1 MGDEQDDEDEDD
13 QGREKKPDE
22 KKVVWDDVGELD
34 AKMFNSGEAGEGEGD
49 FCDFV
54 SNFARN
60 NEDSSGSEKPTED
73 IILETI
79 EFSADE
85 DHHITS
91 LRAPR
96 KIEVQKESVSN
107 AIEDPGLEM
116 TRVNQMVLEDADESE
131 MIEKIER
138 KVEEVATGTSLRQI
152 LDKRCFLEEVDDTDI
167 SIRGAVGESAESKQ
181 FGGVSR
187 TAAKKVKEESIFRF
201 CDRDDDSNINDND
214 DLYTSWKR
222 EMSLC
227 EKWQEGGGKG
237 EREKIDQTTGNGV
250 SVKEEAVIV
259 DRNKEEIDELG
270 EASIKESMLEL
281 GAEMKDLMGEKEEED
296 VFEEEVEKMLKEDM
310 AMENVLKV
318 REIKVGTNVNRVD
331 TKLLEDEM
339 LGDDLL
345 LGRTQMK
352 RTRDEADF
360 LVQCCYCKQKED
372 VVRILSYITIDI

>member
-1 MGDEQDDEDEDD
+1 MGDEQDDEDEDEDD
-13 QGREKKPDE
+13 QRREKKPDE
-22 KKVVWDDVGELD
+22 KKVVWDGVGELD
-34 AKMFNSGEAGEGEGD
+34 AEVLNSGEAGEGD

-85 DHHITS
+85 DHHFTS
-91 LRAPR
+91 LPAPR

-107 AIEDPGLEM
+107 AIQDPGLEM

-131 MIEKIER
+131 MVEKIER
-138 KVEEVATGTSLRQI
+138 KVEEVEAGTSVCQV
-152 LDKRCFLEEVDDTDI
+152 LDKSCFLDDTEI

-187 TAAKKVKEESIFRF
+187 TAAKKVKEES
-201 CDRDDDSNINDND
+201 DGVDDCNINEND

-222 EMSLC
+222 EKSLC
-227 EKWQEGGGKG
+227 EKWKEDGEEG
-237 EREKIDQTTGNGV
+237 EREKIDQTTGSGV
-250 SVKEEAVIV
+250 SVKEKAVIA
-259 DRNKEEIDELG
+259 DRSREEIYELG

-281 GAEMKDLMGEKEEED
+281 GAEMKDMMEEKEEED
-296 VFEEEVEKMLKEDM
+296 VFEEEIEKMLKEEM
-310 AMENVLKV
+310 AKENVLKV
-318 REIKVGTNVNRVD
+318 REIKVGTKVNQVD

-345 LGRTQMK
+345 EGRTHMK

-372 VVRILSYITIDI
+372 AVRILNYIIN

>member
-1 MGDEQDDEDEDD
+1 MGDEQDDEDEDEDD
-13 QGREKKPDE
+13 QRREKKPDE
-22 KKVVWDDVGELD
+22 KKVVWDGVGELD
-34 AKMFNSGEAGEGEGD
+34 AEVLNSGEAGEGEGD

-91 LRAPR
+91 LPAPR

-107 AIEDPGLEM
+107 AIQDPGLEM

-138 KVEEVATGTSLRQI
+138 KVEEVEAGTSVCQI
-152 LDKRCFLEEVDDTDI
+152 LDKSCFLDNTEI
-167 SIRGAVGESAESKQ
+167 SISGAVGESAESKQ

-187 TAAKKVKEESIFRF
+187 TAAKKVKEESMFRF
-201 CDRDDDSNINDND
+201 CDRDDDCNINEND

-222 EMSLC
+222 EKSLC
-227 EKWQEGGGKG
+227 EKWKEDGEEG

-250 SVKEEAVIV
+250 SVKEKAVIV
-259 DRNKEEIDELG
+259 DRSREEIDELG

-281 GAEMKDLMGEKEEED
+281 GAEMKDMMEEKEEED
-296 VFEEEVEKMLKEDM
+296 VFEEEIEKMLKEEM
-310 AMENVLKV
+310 AKENVLKV
-318 REIKVGTNVNRVD
+318 REIKVGTKVNQVD

-345 LGRTQMK
+345 EGRTHMK

-372 VVRILSYITIDI
+372 AVRILSSFIL

>member
-1 MGDEQDDEDEDD
+1 MGDEQDDEDEDEDD
-13 QGREKKPDE
+13 QRREKKPDE
-22 KKVVWDDVGELD
+22 KKVVWASVGELD
-34 AKMFNSGEAGEGEGD
+34 AEILNRGEAGEGD

-85 DHHITS
+85 EHHITS
-91 LRAPR
+91 LPAPR

-107 AIEDPGLEM
+107 AIQDPGLEM
-116 TRVNQMVLEDADESE
+116 TRVNQMVLEDADQSE

-138 KVEEVATGTSLRQI
+138 KVKEVETGTSVCQI
-152 LDKRCFLEEVDDTDI
+152 LDKSCFLDDTEI
-167 SIRGAVGESAESKQ
+167 SISGAVGESAESKQ

-187 TAAKKVKEESIFRF
+187 TAAKKVKEESMFRF
-201 CDRDDDSNINDND
+201 CDGVD

-222 EMSLC
+222 EKSLC
-227 EKWQEGGGKG
+227 EKWKEEGEEG

-250 SVKEEAVIV
+250 SVKEKAVIV
-259 DRNKEEIDELG
+259 DRSREEIDELG

-281 GAEMKDLMGEKEEED
+281 GAEMKDMMEEKEEED
-296 VFEEEVEKMLKEDM
+296 VFEEEIEKMLKEEM
-310 AMENVLKV
+310 AKENVLKV
-318 REIKVGTNVNRVD
+318 REIKVGTKVNQVD

-345 LGRTQMK
+345 EGRTHMK

-372 VVRILSYITIDI
+372 AVRILNYN